1 MTPMMKSDADDDVV
15 DDAIDDVIADA
26 NDDVN
31 DMEAYHSGIPE
42 V

>member
-26 NDDVN
+26 IDDVN